1 MAEANIWKYAAKNKL
16 VFATNKGTLNASD
29 LFDLKIEDLDK
40 IYANLKKQE
49 DNQNTYTLLDTKKK
63 ENADLEIKIQL
74 VKEVFDDKIAAKEAA
89 EKAAITRE
97 QNRKIK
103 DIIERKKDAELE
115 GKSIEE
121 LEKML
126 QK

>member
-74 VKEVFDDKIAAKEAA
+74 VKEVFDDKIAAKDAA
-89 EKAAITRE
+89 EKAAQTRE

-103 DIIERKKDAELE
+103 DIIERKKDQELE
-115 GKSIEE
+115 NKSIEE
-121 LEKML
+121 LEKMI

>member
-89 EKAAITRE
+89 EKAAQTRE

>member
-63 ENADLEIKIQL
+63 ENADLEIKIAL

-89 EKAAITRE
+89 EKAAQTRE

-103 DIIERKKDAELE
+103 DIIERKKDQELE

-121 LEKML
+121 LEKMI

>member
-89 EKAAITRE
+89 ERLHRLA
-97 QNRKIK
+97 NRIVRSRISLNVRRIRSSKIN
-103 DIIERKKDAELE
+103 LL
-115 GKSIEE
+115 KSS
-121 LEKML
+121 KR
-126 QK
+126 

>member
-1 MAEANIWKYAAKNKL
+1 MSESNIWKYAAKNKL
-16 VFATNKGTLNASD
+16 VFATNKGTLNVSD

-89 EKAAITRE
+89 EKAAQTRE

-103 DIIERKKDAELE
+103 DIIERKKDQELE
-115 GKSIEE
+115 NKSIEE
-121 LEKML
+121 LEKMI

>member
-1 MAEANIWKYAAKNKL
+1 MSESNIWKYAAKNKL
-16 VFATNKGTLNASD
+16 VFATNKGTLNVSD

-89 EKAAITRE
+89 EKAAQTRE

-103 DIIERKKDAELE
+103 DIIERKKDQELE

-121 LEKML
+121 LEKMI

>member
-89 EKAAITRE
+89 EKAAQTRE

-103 DIIERKKDAELE
+103 DIIERKKDQELE
-115 GKSIEE
+115 NKSIEE
-121 LEKML
+121 LEKMI

>member
-1 MAEANIWKYAAKNKL
+1 MSESNIWKYAAKNKL

-89 EKAAITRE
+89 EKAAQTRE

-103 DIIERKKDAELE
+103 DIIERKKDQELE
-115 GKSIEE
+115 NKSIEE
-121 LEKML
+121 LEKMI

>member
-89 EKAAITRE
+89 EKAAQTRE

-103 DIIERKKDAELE
+103 DIIERKKDQELE
-115 GKSIEE
+115 NKSIEE
-121 LEKML
+121 LEKMI
-126 QK
+126 Q

>member
-1 MAEANIWKYAAKNKL
+1 MSESNIWKYAAKNKL

-89 EKAAITRE
+89 EKAAQTRE

-103 DIIERKKDAELE
+103 DIIERKKDQELE

-121 LEKML
+121 LEKMI

>member
-16 VFATNKGTLNASD
+16 TFATNKGTLMASD

-89 EKAAITRE
+89 EKAVQTRE

-103 DIIERKKDAELE
+103 DIIERKKNAELE

-121 LEKML
+121 LEKMI
-126 QK
+126 QQ